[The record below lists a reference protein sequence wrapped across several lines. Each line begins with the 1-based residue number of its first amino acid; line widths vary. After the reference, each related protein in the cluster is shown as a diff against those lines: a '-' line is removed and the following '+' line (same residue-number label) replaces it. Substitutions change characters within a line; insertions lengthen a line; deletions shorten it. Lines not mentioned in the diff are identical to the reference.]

1 MCFFT
6 RATDFAP
13 KGGLRVIYNNTFWSS
28 PWPVTQSRNSIVYF
42 SYLKKAVIRWFFARD
57 SSLVLPS
64 YQPCLC
70 LMGTVKYRTS
80 DQREEMSKIPEVRGF
95 SACIDSIADAVQEL
109 CYYAFSFVYIFGRKS
124 LKPFSPSAKVLSRL
138 RNDFLCVASW
148 TCGTWW
154 IYLLV
159 EIQFRGTQSVRNIV
173 SWTTSQSSQW
183 GHITI
188 KTYRK
193 ALAPSN
199 LKEVRSLS
207 CLTWCAQTPF
217 LPSLIIHGPLQQFL
231 KLVLCYCL
239 PAELTEHLRVNV
251 SKNQRKI
258 TKSWTW

>member
-1 MCFFT
+1 
-6 RATDFAP
+6 
-13 KGGLRVIYNNTFWSS
+13 
-28 PWPVTQSRNSIVYF
+28 
-42 SYLKKAVIRWFFARD
+42 
-57 SSLVLPS
+57 
-64 YQPCLC
+64 
-70 LMGTVKYRTS
+70 MGTVKYRTS

-109 CYYAFSFVYIFGRKS
+109 CSYAFSFVYIFGRKS

-138 RNDFLCVASW
+138 RNYFLCVASW

-159 EIQFRGTQSVRNIV
+159 EIQFRGTQSVRNSV

-193 ALAPSN
+193 AFAPSN

-207 CLTWCAQTPF
+207 CLTWCAQKPF

-239 PAELTEHLRVNV
+239 PAELTEHLSLQWAQI
-251 SKNQRKI
+251 SKMLIVPDRKNWESI
-258 TKSWTW
+258 VLQ

>member
-1 MCFFT
+1 M
-6 RATDFAP
+6 
-13 KGGLRVIYNNTFWSS
+13 
-28 PWPVTQSRNSIVYF
+28 TQSRNSILYF

-109 CYYAFSFVYIFGRKS
+109 CSYAFSFVYIFGRKS
-124 LKPFSPSAKVLSRL
+124 LKPFSPFAKVLSRL
-138 RNDFLCVASW
+138 RNYFLCVASW

-159 EIQFRGTQSVRNIV
+159 EGIREEQRQLNHFSEFTMGPYYYQDISWGTC
-173 SWTTSQSSQW
+173 
-183 GHITI
+183 TI
-188 KTYRK
+188 K
-193 ALAPSN
+193 
-199 LKEVRSLS
+199 LKRGEEFIMPNVVRTEAMSTIINS
-207 CLTWCAQTPF
+207 TW
-217 LPSLIIHGPLQQFL
+217 PLQQFL

-239 PAELTEHLRVNV
+239 PADDNIKLYG
-251 SKNQRKI
+251 
-258 TKSWTW
+258 

>member
-1 MCFFT
+1 
-6 RATDFAP
+6 
-13 KGGLRVIYNNTFWSS
+13 
-28 PWPVTQSRNSIVYF
+28 
-42 SYLKKAVIRWFFARD
+42 
-57 SSLVLPS
+57 
-64 YQPCLC
+64 
-70 LMGTVKYRTS
+70 MGTVKYRTS
-80 DQREEMSKIPEVRGF
+80 DQREGMSKIPEVRGF

-109 CYYAFSFVYIFGRKS
+109 CSYAFSFVYIFGKKS
-124 LKPFSPSAKVLSRL
+124 LKPFAPSAKVLSRL
-138 RNDFLCVASW
+138 HNDFLGVASW

-159 EIQFRGTQSVRNIV
+159 EIQFRGTQSVRNSV

-188 KTYRK
+188 KTYRG

-207 CLTWCAQTPF
+207 CLTWCAQKPF

-239 PAELTEHLRVNV
+239 PAGLTEHLSLQWAQI
-251 SKNQRKI
+251 SKMLIVPDRKNWESI
-258 TKSWTW
+258 VL

>member
-1 MCFFT
+1 
-6 RATDFAP
+6 
-13 KGGLRVIYNNTFWSS
+13 
-28 PWPVTQSRNSIVYF
+28 
-42 SYLKKAVIRWFFARD
+42 
-57 SSLVLPS
+57 
-64 YQPCLC
+64 
-70 LMGTVKYRTS
+70 MGTVKYRTS

-159 EIQFRGTQSVRNIV
+159 EIQFRGTQSVRNSV

-199 LKEVRSLS
+199 LKEVRNLS
-207 CLTWCAQTPF
+207 CLTWCAQKRF
-217 LPSLIIHGPLQQFL
+217 LPSLIKHGPLQRFP

-239 PAELTEHLRVNV
+239 PAELTEHLSLQRAQI
-251 SKNQRKI
+251 SKMLIVPDRKNWESI
-258 TKSWTW
+258 VLQ